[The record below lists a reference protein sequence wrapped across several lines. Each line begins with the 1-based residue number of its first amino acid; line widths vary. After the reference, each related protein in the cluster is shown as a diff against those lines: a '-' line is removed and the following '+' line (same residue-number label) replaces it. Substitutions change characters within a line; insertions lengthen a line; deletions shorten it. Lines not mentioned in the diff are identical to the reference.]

1 MRKELNQQFSRLN
14 HEILPEYEKCLITEY
29 VSNDTNC
36 LIFCNPVNTN
46 LPEFNQK
53 FDNSTDKNS
62 FQHLYDMV
70 KFELRDAEA
79 FEEAIKEKESQERR
93 RLSM

>member
-46 LPEFNQK
+46 LPEFN
-53 FDNSTDKNS
+53 
-62 FQHLYDMV
+62 
-70 KFELRDAEA
+70 
-79 FEEAIKEKESQERR
+79 
-93 RLSM
+93 